1 MTTQKLLQ
9 NAPARTTS
17 DQKDSIH
24 NANIAIVGG
33 GFTGLTAAWK
43 LAEKGARVT
52 VLEAGDTVGGLA
64 GGCELLGQ
72 PVEKAYHFL
81 YKTDEFM
88 LRALDE
94 LGLRD
99 ELTYHK
105 SSVSTY
111 FDGKLYPM
119 ESPLDLIRFKPLS
132 LINRIRAGVSVL
144 FLQRVKNWE
153 SLTKLSAM
161 EWLTKYAGKQVVDV
175 IWEPLLRG
183 KFDRYYNKVTM
194 CWLWGRIKQ
203 RVESRDKH
211 LGGEALGYINGGFVT
226 LSRELEKR
234 ISSAGG
240 TIEVSTPVT
249 LLAHD
254 ESSGKLSITTG
265 EQRREFDQVLLTV
278 PCNVAD
284 RLLSDF
290 KLADPAYFDKLNSID
305 YLDAAVLLFA
315 TDKPISHYYWHN
327 INTPNSPFVVFL
339 SLTSLIGTQKF
350 KGKHVYYIG
359 DYIPAEH
366 AYMNQPEDEL
376 REHWFESLGAMFP
389 EFDRNSVLESH
400 VFRFRNA
407 QHIVDVGFEDKIVDH
422 QTPCPGVFLCNF
434 SQIFPMD
441 RGTNYAVRDGVRM
454 ANLLEE
460 RFKRVISGKQS

>member
-1 MTTQKLLQ
+1 MQKSLSGT
-9 NAPARTTS
+9 R
-17 DQKDSIH
+17 
-24 NANIAIVGG
+24 IAIVGG

-43 LAEKGARVT
+43 LSEKGAQVT

-64 GGCELLGQ
+64 SGCELLGQ

-81 YKTDEFM
+81 YKTDEYM
-88 LRALDE
+88 LKALDE

-99 ELTYHK
+99 QLTYHK

-111 FDGKLYPM
+111 YDGVLYPM

-132 LINRIRAGVSVL
+132 FINRIRAGVSVL
-144 FLQRVKNWE
+144 FLQQVRNWDR
-153 SLTKLSAM
+153 LTKISAM
-161 EWLTKYAGKQVVDV
+161 DWLTKFAGKQVVNV

-203 RVESRDKH
+203 RVESRDKQ
-211 LGGEALGYINGGFVT
+211 LGGEALGYIDGGFIT

-234 ISSAGG
+234 ISQGG
-240 TIEVSTPVT
+240 GSIEVSTPVT
-249 LLAHD
+249 KLVRD
-254 ESSGKLSITTG
+254 ENTDSVLITTG
-265 EQRREFDQVLLTV
+265 EQTREFDQVLLTV

-284 RLLSDF
+284 RLLTDF
-290 KLADPAYFDKLNSID
+290 KPQAPAYFDKLNSID

-315 TDKPISHYYWHN
+315 TDKPISDYYWHN

-339 SLTSLIGTQKF
+339 SLTSLIGTEKF
-350 KGKHVYYIG
+350 GGKHVYYIG

-366 AYMNQPEDEL
+366 PYMNQPEDEL
-376 REHWFESLGAMFP
+376 REHWFKSLGDMFP
-389 EFDRNSVLESH
+389 AFERDSVIESH

-407 QHIVDVGFEDKIVDH
+407 QHIVDVGFEEKIVDY

-454 ANLLEE
+454 ADLLEE
-460 RFKRVISGKQS
+460 SHVGK